1 MLAALLALTLVV
13 IEAEAQSLSEVRE
26 RRQELQQRLDEAA
39 ASLDELESRRA
50 ELEAEEAALADR
62 LGDLEATV
70 SAAQGRIADRVR
82 ALYKR
87 GSTDPIVMLLTGGD
101 PDDAI
106 AKATTIRQLVTG
118 DRIDTETASAAA
130 VELQAVS
137 TRLVEAREELASAVA
152 RQEELTAGIEAD
164 LEEASAL
171 EARLEEAERRR
182 REEAERR
189 RREREARERAARASR
204 TSTSSGSS
212 STSSS
217 TSSGSGGGGG
227 TVSSGGM
234 ACPVD
239 NPRSFTDTWGAPRS
253 GGRRHQG
260 TDILAPRG
268 QTVRAIVSGVWDV
281 RSYGASAGNWAIL
294 RGNDGNNYYYMH
306 LERHTVGDGAR
317 VSAGQQTATN
327 GDTGNARG
335 TTPHVHFEIHPGGG
349 AAVNPYPTLKRVCG

>member
-1 MLAALLALTLVV
+1 LTLTLVAV
-13 IEAEAQSLSEVRE
+13 EADAQSLSEARE
-26 RRQELQQRLDEAA
+26 RRQELQARLDAA
-39 ASLDELESRRA
+39 AQQLDALETRRA
-50 ELEAEEAALADR
+50 ELEAEETALADR
-62 LGDLEATV
+62 RADLESTV

-82 ALYKR
+82 SLYKR
-87 GSTDPIVMLLTGGD
+87 GSTDPIVILLTGGD

-118 DRIDTETASAAA
+118 DRIDTETAGAAA
-130 VELQAVS
+130 VELQAVAA
-137 TRLVEAREELASAVA
+137 RLDEARQELADAVA

-171 EARLEEAERRR
+171 EARLVEAERRR

-189 RREREARERAARASR
+189 RREREAARAAAAREASR
-204 TSTSSGSS
+204 TSTSGG
-212 STSSS
+212 
-217 TSSGSGGGGG
+217 SGSGGSSSGGSS
-227 TVSSGGM
+227 VSSGGM

-349 AAVNPYPTLKRVCG
+349 AAVNPYPTLRRVCG